1 MKALVISM
9 IFFSQFSM
17 AARIVSAS
25 WDATSQTVVVDL
37 VYQGSCLSHGFSIE
51 WQACAV
57 DPTTQKVVRFGLVLD
72 SGWQDTCT
80 GVDLYVDLYQTISV
94 TEPTDGCPTQSLI
107 LKSTSSK
114 TLVVIEK

>member
-25 WDATSQTVVVDL
+25 WDANSQSVVVDL
-37 VYQGSCLSHGFSIE
+37 VYQGNCLAHNFNIE

-57 DPTTQKVVRFGLVLD
+57 DPTTQKVVRLGLILD

-80 GVDLYVDLYQTISV
+80 GVDQYQTLTV
-94 TEPTDGCPTQSLI
+94 AEPTDGCPTQSLI

-114 TLVVIEK
+114 IPVVIEK

>member
-25 WDATSQTVVVDL
+25 WNANSQSVVVDL
-37 VYQGSCLSHGFSIE
+37 VYQGNCLAHNFNIE

-57 DPTTQKVVRFGLVLD
+57 DPTTQKVVRLGLIID
-72 SGWQDTCT
+72 SGWQDTCAS
-80 GVDLYVDLYQTISV
+80 VDQYQTITV
-94 TEPTDGCPTQSLI
+94 AEPTDGCPTQSLI

-114 TLVVIEK
+114 IPVVVEK